1 MNLRRCLSPLL
12 LLGVLAPPAC
22 AQAYFNFGKPLIEA
36 SATADAR
43 STGIEASF
51 TFLVHGGVSV
61 YKLRETPMAGPNT
74 GMRIDLGCG
83 LGDDTQGG
91 LAECFHFSAGLSL
104 VSDPDKSRDHR
115 VNGVGLF
122 AQADLT
128 LGAHVLVGA
137 YALGPLAKGQDF
149 GTVGV
154 KVGYRFPPY
163 R

>member
-1 MNLRRCLSPLL
+1 MNLRRWLSPLL
-12 LLGVLAPPAC
+12 LFGVLAPPAC

-36 SATADAR
+36 SATADTR

-51 TFLVHGGVSV
+51 TYLVHGGVSV
-61 YKLRETPMAGPNT
+61 YKLRESPISGPNT
-74 GMRIDLGCG
+74 GMRVDLGCG
-83 LGDDTQGG
+83 MGDRWGDF
-91 LAECFHFSAGLSL
+91 ESFHFSAGFSL

-128 LGAHVLVGA
+128 LGAHILVGA